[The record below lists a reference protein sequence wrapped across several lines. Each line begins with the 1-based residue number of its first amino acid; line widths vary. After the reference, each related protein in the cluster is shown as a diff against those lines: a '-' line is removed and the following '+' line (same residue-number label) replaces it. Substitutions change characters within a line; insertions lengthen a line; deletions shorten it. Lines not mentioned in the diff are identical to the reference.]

1 MIYENKNI
9 IINDVTK
16 NYGKDTNLSKTYH
29 NKINTNVIYKMKN
42 ENNLN
47 KPKFKFGRTNTESNG
62 FNIKNNNILS
72 VRESFKLNFDK
83 EKDKRDFRDLSKSK
97 TNRSNINHSKKK
109 DLLKNSSSFND
120 KIKGCLEKKK
130 IAKNI
135 IIQNR
140 IKKIGFGDSYEFNFT
155 FNNFNS
161 NFTYNNYNDSLLKD
175 SGKKSNNLLIKEY
188 SNENLINEYKST
200 NSSSVRNKI
209 FGKILEKNKDISQD
223 KIINNSKIEKR
234 RVRKGLDLNKLD
246 KNYCAIIIQ
255 KIFRGYYI
263 RKNCKFNFINN
274 YNNIINSNLGIYK
287 KKRILSNKQGININ
301 NNDFI
306 NFNYNS
312 NRNQK
317 SNILKKFQNYS
328 NINNENE
335 NKIQEIIIDRQ
346 KMLNVLNP
354 TIKRNNIKEIKINN
368 VNLKK
373 TNSYNR
379 HTYNSNLYNKCKLL
393 KCLIYWNDMTIKKMI
408 IERLIEYN
416 KKKNELNNLGVN
428 YKYQKNRNNNE
439 YRYQR
444 KGFFKNNNI

>member
-1 MIYENKNI
+1 M
-9 IINDVTK
+9 
-16 NYGKDTNLSKTYH
+16 
-29 NKINTNVIYKMKN
+29 NKI
-42 ENNLN
+42 
-47 KPKFKFGRTNTESNG
+47 
-62 FNIKNNNILS
+62 
-72 VRESFKLNFDK
+72 
-83 EKDKRDFRDLSKSK
+83 
-97 TNRSNINHSKKK
+97 
-109 DLLKNSSSFND
+109 
-120 KIKGCLEKKK
+120 
-130 IAKNI
+130 
-135 IIQNR
+135 
-140 IKKIGFGDSYEFNFT
+140 
-155 FNNFNS
+155 
-161 NFTYNNYNDSLLKD
+161 
-175 SGKKSNNLLIKEY
+175 
-188 SNENLINEYKST
+188 
-200 NSSSVRNKI
+200 
-209 FGKILEKNKDISQD
+209 
-223 KIINNSKIEKR
+223 
-234 RVRKGLDLNKLD
+234 D
-246 KNYCAIIIQ
+246 KNYCATIIQ

-428 YKYQKNRNNNE
+428 YKYQKNRNNNG
-439 YRYQR
+439 YIYQR